1 MNTYWTNCLTS
12 GIPQR
17 LLLAQFQ
24 LRKALFVDNYRW
36 QLPTIGELEA
46 DQYDTPYASYCL
58 TERNGK
64 LAASAR
70 IVPTSTDLGTSTYM
84 ILDVALGRLKPS
96 LPPELCNGFV
106 PPASEKVWEATRLT
120 VCPSLSKL
128 EKRAALRTTVE
139 RMMEEARAARIE
151 HYIAIGGIELSL
163 GVRSAGHEVER
174 LTPFWGVGSGK
185 IAIYKLPVVH
195 L

>member
-1 MNTYWTNCLTS
+1 MNTYWANCLTT
-12 GIPQR
+12 GIPQQ
-17 LLLAQFQ
+17 LLRAQFQ

-70 IVPTSTDLGTSTYM
+70 ILPTSTNLGTSTYM
-84 ILDVALGRLKPS
+84 ILDAALGRLSPS
-96 LPPELCNGFV
+96 LPPELCSGFV
-106 PPASEKVWEATRLT
+106 PPSSERVWEATRLT
-120 VCPSLSKL
+120 VCPSLTKL
-128 EKRAALRTTVE
+128 EKRAALRYTVE
-139 RMMEEARAARIE
+139 RMMAEARAARIDQ
-151 HYIAIGGIELSL
+151 YIAIGGIELSL
-163 GVRSAGHEVER
+163 GVRSAGYQVER
-174 LTPFWGVGSGK
+174 LTPFLGVGSGK
-185 IAIYKLPVVH
+185 VAIYKLPVVH